1 MALESILRAIFLLA
15 FLQHFLN
22 NLTANRQRAV
32 RGDRLCYSISI
43 SFRGVRITM
52 TSSFGPRFL
61 CALLFFLTP
70 ILSFAQT
77 ENSAAIDCS
86 GATPGAFTSVQQ
98 AIINSPDH
106 TVFTIS
112 GSCTETIV
120 DIQHRN
126 DLSFIAV
133 GPTTIQVTSPDQQ
146 VLIITHSQNI
156 TFSGTITM
164 TGGQGVLISDSNGV
178 LFSGVTIQNSG
189 ALGVTSSNSQVLFI
203 TGSISANTRSGV
215 VTSGGTVELD
225 GVNISNNGRLGISA
239 ATTHLIMSDGNN
251 LPTIISHNGIAGV
264 QLLNSSQGDFT
275 DLQIN
280 NNAGGNAGLLV
291 STNSAVVMQ
300 GGSIN
305 GNTGIGVSCISTS
318 HCEFSQTQI
327 NSNTGG
333 GIRTATHAELELD
346 GAVQISGNTG
356 TGVLVDQHSA
366 FTSNGG
372 NTISNNAGDALIV
385 NALSTL
391 NFVAP
396 DTITATGVNLA
407 LNCNNGSLVTGDIS
421 TYKPKKCGAQ
431 FQAVPIH

>member
-1 MALESILRAIFLLA
+1 MRFRYCGPKLLCAFLL
-15 FLQHFLN
+15 LL
-22 NLTANRQRAV
+22 LTSA
-32 RGDRLCYSISI
+32 
-43 SFRGVRITM
+43 
-52 TSSFGPRFL
+52 
-61 CALLFFLTP
+61 
-70 ILSFAQT
+70 LSFAQT

-98 AIINSPDH
+98 AILNSPDH

-112 GSCTETIV
+112 GNCSETIV
-120 DIQHRN
+120 DIQRRN
-126 DLSFIAV
+126 DLSFIALA
-133 GPTTIQVTSPDQQ
+133 PTTIQVTSPDQQ

-156 TFSGTITM
+156 SFSGTITM
-164 TGGQGVLISDSNGV
+164 TGGQGILISDSNGV
-178 LFSGVTIQNSG
+178 LFSGVTVQNSG
-189 ALGVTSSNSQVLFI
+189 QFGVTSSNSKLLFI
-203 TGSISANTRSGV
+203 GGSVTASTRTGV
-215 VTSGGTVELD
+215 VAFGGTVELD

-251 LPTIISHNGIAGV
+251 LPPIVSHNGIAGI
-264 QLLNSSQGDFT
+264 QLFNSSQGDFT

-280 NNAGGNAGLLV
+280 NNAGGNFGLIAF
-291 STNSAVVMQ
+291 TNSAVVMQ

-305 GNTGIGVSCISTS
+305 SNTGIGVTCASTS
-318 HCEFSQTQI
+318 HCEFAQTQI

-346 GAVQISGNTG
+346 GGVQVSGNNG
-356 TGVLVDQHSA
+356 AGILVDQHST

-391 NFVAP
+391 NLIAA
-396 DTITATGVNLA
+396 DTITATGTNLA

-421 TYKPKKCGAQ
+421 ALKNKKCGTQ
-431 FQAVPIH
+431 FQAIPVH